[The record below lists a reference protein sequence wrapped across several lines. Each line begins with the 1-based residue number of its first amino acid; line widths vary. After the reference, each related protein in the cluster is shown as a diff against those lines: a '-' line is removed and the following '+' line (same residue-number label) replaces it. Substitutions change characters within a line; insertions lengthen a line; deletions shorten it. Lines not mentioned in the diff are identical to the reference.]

1 MSQPEPL
8 PLPAATDGPE
18 TRPQPATGESYLPP
32 GAAAL
37 FLLSAAA
44 LLSEV
49 ILTRIYSVLF
59 WYHSAYLLIA
69 LGLVGYGLAASA
81 LARAGPRTHGQ
92 LLNLASQAAAAAT
105 ALLTLVL
112 FAAGPLGAGT
122 DSFLTGLGGLA
133 VLLAMHLITAAPFA
147 ALGACTAALLAAG
160 RDRFAVLYAA
170 DLAGAATGALLAV
183 PLLRGAGAPAALSV
197 AALAAGVAGFL
208 LERPATPRTPLTRV
222 RAALGVFAPAL
233 LFTLFCTVGS
243 PTIPPGVGK
252 DLTYYQDFVE
262 WSRWTEVARV
272 DVVEPLKDKILF
284 GGRASPLMAT
294 RTCESRM
301 VTQDGTAPTWLYRC
315 GPDVRALDFLGHL
328 TQSAPFE
335 ALRKPSVLVL
345 GVGGGIDVLNA
356 LYHDAASVTG
366 IEMNQAILDLVRRDY
381 ADWVGP
387 PMKDP
392 RVHLLHSEG
401 RNFLERTTD
410 RFDLILLS
418 GVDTFSAQA
427 AGAYSLV
434 ECTLYTA
441 EGAETMLARLAPHG
455 LLSVSRRLDESFR
468 WCSVLREAL
477 LRRGASQAS
486 VRAHLFVLYGGTGF
500 ETWASVIASADPLSL
515 DATAALRAFAGSRQF
530 RVAFDPGVAAPAGD
544 RIRGT
549 FEKLLSADPATHDAC
564 VAAFPAEVRPTTDDW
579 PFFFQSYRP
588 GRGQPFT
595 AGVSMLLTSG
605 AQVTVLALL
614 LVLWPVRRGAVT
626 LPSGRRWRAG
636 LFFAAIG
643 AGFMCVEMVLISRL
657 IHLLGTPATSLSLV
671 LAGLLAGTGS
681 GSLLAS
687 RRTAEADRAVLW
699 LVPVAVAI
707 LAGLTPAVVAAGMSW
722 SWTARCLLAGGLAFV
737 AGLALGQP
745 MPAGAR
751 SVAPWGSAAV
761 AWGWAVNGFA
771 SVLGSML
778 ATGVSLFLG
787 YTATLA
793 MAVALYVAA
802 AAVLPRVESRESR
815 VESWD

>member
-1 MSQPEPL
+1 MTETEPIPHAAGPGR
-8 PLPAATDGPE
+8 PL
-18 TRPQPATGESYLPP
+18 QPAMAA
-32 GAAAL
+32 GATAL

-44 LLSEV
+44 LLSQV
-49 ILTRIYSVLF
+49 VLTRIYSVLF

-69 LGLVGYGLAASA
+69 LGLVGYGLAASV
-81 LARAGPRTHGQ
+81 LARAGPREQGQ
-92 LLNLASQAAAAAT
+92 LLNLASQAAAAAA

-112 FAAGPLGAGT
+112 FAAGPLGAST
-122 DSFLTGLGGLA
+122 DQYLTGPGGLA
-133 VLLAMHLITAAPFA
+133 VLLAMHLLTAAPFA

-183 PLLRGAGAPAALSV
+183 PLLRGAGAPAALAV
-197 AALAAGVAGFL
+197 AALAAGVAGFI
-208 LERPATPRTPLTRV
+208 LERPATPRTRLTRA
-222 RAALGVFAPAL
+222 RAALGVFAPTL
-233 LFTLFCTVGS
+233 LFALFVTLGS

-252 DLTYYQDFVE
+252 DLTRYQDFVE

-272 DVVEPLKDKILF
+272 DVVQPLKDQILF
-284 GGRASPLMAT
+284 GGRASPLVAG
-294 RTCESRM
+294 RTWDSRM

-315 GPDVRALDFLGHL
+315 GQNVRELDFLDHL
-328 TQSAPFE
+328 TQSAPFT
-335 ALRKPSVLVL
+335 ALTSPSVLVL

-356 LYHDAASVTG
+356 LYHDARAVTG
-366 IEMNQAILDLVRRDY
+366 IEMNQAILDLVQRDY
-381 ADWVGP
+381 ADWIGP

-392 RVHLLHSEG
+392 RVRLLHAEG
-401 RNFLERTTD
+401 RNFLERSAD

-441 EGAETMLARLAPHG
+441 EAASTMLSRLAPHG

-477 LRRGASQAS
+477 LRRGASEAS
-486 VRAHLFVLYGGTGF
+486 ARNHLFVLYGGSGF
-500 ETWASVIASADPLSL
+500 ETWASAIVSADPLSP
-515 DATAALRAFAGSRQF
+515 DALEALRHFALSRQF
-530 RVAFDPGVAAPAGD
+530 RVAFDPGVPGAAGD
-544 RIRGT
+544 RIRAT
-549 FEKLLSADPATHDAC
+549 FESLLSAEPGTHAAC
-564 VAAFPAEVRPTTDDW
+564 VASFPAEVRPTTDDW

-588 GRGQPFT
+588 GRGQQFT

-605 AQVTVLALL
+605 AQVVVLALL

-626 LPSGRRWRAG
+626 LPRDRRWKVG
-636 LFFAAIG
+636 VFFAAIG

-657 IHLLGTPATSLSLV
+657 IHLLGTPAASLSLV
-671 LAGLLAGTGS
+671 LAGLLAGAGL

-687 RRTAEADRAVLW
+687 RRQAAADRAVLW
-699 LVPVAVAI
+699 AVPFAVAL
-707 LAGLTPAVVAAGMSW
+707 LAGLTPAVVAAGMAW
-722 SWTARCLLAGGLAFV
+722 SWAARCALAGGMAFLAGV
-737 AGLALGQP
+737 ALGQP

-751 SVAPWGSAAV
+751 AVAPWGSAAV
-761 AWGWAVNGFA
+761 AWAWAINGFA

-787 YTATLA
+787 YTATLVV
-793 MAVALYVAA
+793 AVALYVVAA
-802 AAVLPRVESRESR
+802 AALPSQGSRESTLLQ
-815 VESWD
+815 